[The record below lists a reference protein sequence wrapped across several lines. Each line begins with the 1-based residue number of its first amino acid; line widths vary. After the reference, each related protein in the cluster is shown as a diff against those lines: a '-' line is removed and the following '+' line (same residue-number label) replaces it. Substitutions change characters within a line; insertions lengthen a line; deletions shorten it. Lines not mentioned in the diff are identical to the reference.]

1 MFSGG
6 IKMIYVITDNGVI
19 KGNSIDYIN
28 KKYKIELSKDE
39 LKTFGKDY
47 VIKLT
52 KEDIEFLRDKKKL
65 ADIPVRKLFQKD
77 KTGLL
82 VVVVIVLQII
92 ILLSLGG

>member
-1 MFSGG
+1 
-6 IKMIYVITDNGVI
+6 MIYIITDNGVI
-19 KGNSIDYIN
+19 KGHDLNYIN
-28 KKYKIELSKDE
+28 RKYNIALSKDE

-65 ADIPVRKLFQKD
+65 ADIPVRKLFQRD
-77 KTGLL
+77 KTELL
-82 VVVVIVLQII
+82 VIVVIVLQII